1 MKKYKFLIGMLIL
14 SLGYIGCEKNEI
26 ALYDESPRINFLWN
40 ARNYTF
46 RDTDYV
52 KGHEYH
58 ELKIECSYKGICY
71 KSPWDFVIEAQAGKA
86 YETRAEIVLPQKYT
100 YTALDTNT
108 QWIVF
113 SVKRPEKPTPTNE
126 PEGAIL
132 KFDQTDPAHQ
142 FASGRVDIDSCRIE
156 VYYNITPTGATWNA
170 TWWGEYSTGKYFFMM
185 DYFKAVYKDMDR
197 GRLTELK
204 QAYEEYKQAHGP
216 VLDDEGEEITF
227 PN

>member
-58 ELKIECSYKGICY
+58 ELKIEVQLQGYLLQK
-71 KSPWDFVIEAQAGKA
+71 PLDFVIEAQAGKA

-126 PEGAIL
+126 PGGGYPEIRS
-132 KFDQTDPAHQ
+132 DR
-142 FASGRVDIDSCRIE
+142 SGPSVCFR
-156 VYYNITPTGATWNA
+156 TG
-170 TWWGEYSTGKYFFMM
+170 GYRFLSY
-185 DYFKAVYKDMDR
+185 R
-197 GRLTELK
+197 S
-204 QAYEEYKQAHGP
+204 
-216 VLDDEGEEITF
+216 VL
-227 PN
+227 